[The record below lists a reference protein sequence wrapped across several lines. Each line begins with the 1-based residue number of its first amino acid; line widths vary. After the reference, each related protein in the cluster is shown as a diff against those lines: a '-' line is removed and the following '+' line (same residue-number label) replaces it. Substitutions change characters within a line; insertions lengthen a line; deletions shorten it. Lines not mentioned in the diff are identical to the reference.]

1 MGKTKENADM
11 RRVIKL
17 SSALAIAAL
26 VVSVLT
32 PAASAGSHEIK
43 GAGASFA
50 KGFMDECISQY
61 NATRPAIT
69 VAQYGSVGSGSG
81 RAQLLAGTTAFA
93 MSDGYWSGSQTARAN
108 DYIFIPLAGAPLTL
122 PFNVPGVRNL
132 NLTPKNV
139 TDIFSGKVTKWN
151 DRSLKANNKNAKLP
165 NSSIVVVYRSDSS
178 GTTQAFTQ
186 YLADHAR
193 DWKEVG
199 VFNTAFQ
206 PAGSIGSPQNQGVMT
221 SVKNTTNAIGYVDY
235 ADASTGGVPL
245 AKLQNGA
252 RQFITPTL
260 QATNLFLA
268 AQPLPGS
275 RGYVYPRYKIAKIKG
290 AYQLGVYTYYIMPKK
305 PVKGV
310 IEFADYVLKTC
321 GPTRAAAVKY
331 NALSGKM
338 QSYALGQISKATKP

>member
-1 MGKTKENADM
+1 M
-11 RRVIKL
+11 RGLVKI
-17 SSALAIAAL
+17 SSALAAAAL
-26 VVSVLT
+26 LLAGFT
-32 PAASAGSHEIK
+32 PAASANTQIK

-61 NATRPAIT
+61 NATRPAIS

-81 RAQLLAGTTAFA
+81 RAQLLAGTTQFA
-93 MSDGYWSGSQTARAN
+93 MSDGYWSGTQVNSAN
-108 DYIFIPLAGAPLTL
+108 NYIFIPFAGAPLTL

-132 NLTPKNV
+132 NLTAKNV

-151 DRSLKANNKNAKLP
+151 HKSIVANNKNAKLP
-165 NSSIVVVYRSDSS
+165 NASIIVVYRSDSS

-186 YLADHAR
+186 YLSQHAT

-221 SVKNTTNAIGYVDY
+221 SVKNTQNAIGYVDY
-235 ADASTGGVPL
+235 ADASTGGLPL
-245 AKLQNGA
+245 AKLQNGVG
-252 RQFITPTL
+252 QFIAPTL

-268 AQPLPGS
+268 QQPLPGS
-275 RGYVYPRYKIAKIKG
+275 KGYVTPRYKVSKIKG

-305 PVKGV
+305 PAKGV
-310 IEFADYVLKTC
+310 IEFAEYVLKTC

-338 QSYALGQISKATKP
+338 QTYAQGQVAKATRP

>member
-1 MGKTKENADM
+1 M
-11 RRVIKL
+11 RRVVKL
-17 SSALAIAAL
+17 SSVLAIAAL
-26 VVSVLT
+26 LAAGLT
-32 PAASAGSHEIK
+32 PAASANTEIK

-50 KGFMDECISQY
+50 KGFMDECISQF

-69 VAQYGSVGSGSG
+69 VGQYGSVGSGSG
-81 RAQLLAGTTAFA
+81 RAQLLAGTTQFA
-93 MSDGYWSGSQTARAN
+93 MSDGYWSGTQVNRAN
-108 DYIFIPLAGAPLTL
+108 DFIFIPFAGAPLTL

-151 DRSLKANNKNAKLP
+151 DRSIRANNKNAKLP
-165 NSSIVVVYRSDSS
+165 NASIIVVYRSDSS

-186 YLADHAR
+186 YLADHAS

-221 SVKNTTNAIGYVDY
+221 SVKNTQYAIGYVDY
-235 ADASTGGVPL
+235 ADASTGGLPL

-252 RQFITPTL
+252 KQFIAPTL

-275 RGYVYPRYKIAKIKG
+275 RGYVYPRYRVSNIKG
-290 AYQLGVYTYYIMPKK
+290 AYQLGVYTYYIMPKR
-305 PVKGV
+305 PAPGV
-310 IEFADYVLKTC
+310 VAFAEYVLRTC

-331 NALSGKM
+331 NSLSGKM
-338 QSYALGQISKATKP
+338 QKYALDQIAKATR

>member
-1 MGKTKENADM
+1 MKKENAYM
-11 RRVIKL
+11 RRVVKL
-17 SSALAIAAL
+17 TSALAAVAL
-26 VVSVLT
+26 LVGGLT
-32 PAASAGSHEIK
+32 PAASANTEIK

-81 RAQLLAGTTAFA
+81 RSQLLAGTTAFA
-93 MSDGYWSGSQTARAN
+93 MSDGYWSGTQVNRAN
-108 DYIFIPLAGAPLTL
+108 DFIFIPFAGAPLTI

-132 NLTPKNV
+132 NLTAKNI

-151 DRSLKANNKNAKLP
+151 DSTIRQNNRNAKLP
-165 NSSIVVVYRSDSS
+165 DASIVVVYRSDSS

-186 YLADHAR
+186 YLSQHAS

-206 PAGSIGSPQNQGVMT
+206 PAGSIGAPQNQGVMT
-221 SVKNTTNAIGYVDY
+221 AVRNTQNAIGYVDY
-235 ADASTGGVPL
+235 ADASTGGMPM
-245 AKLQNGA
+245 AKVQNGVG
-252 RQFITPTL
+252 QFIAPTL

-275 RGYVYPRYKIAKIKG
+275 KGYVTPRYKVSKIRG
-290 AYQLGVYTYYIMPKK
+290 AYQLGVYTYYIMPKR
-305 PVKGV
+305 PARGV
-310 IEFADYVLKTC
+310 IEFAEYVLRTC

-338 QSYALGQISKATKP
+338 QTYALGQIAKATRP

>member
-1 MGKTKENADM
+1 MGKTKENAVM

-32 PAASAGSHEIK
+32 PAASANTEIK

-69 VAQYGSVGSGSG
+69 VGQYGSVGSGSG

-93 MSDGYWSGSQTARAN
+93 MSDGYWSGSQVARAR

-151 DRSLKANNKNAKLP
+151 DKSIKANNKNAKLP

-186 YLADHAR
+186 YLSNHAS

-221 SVKNTTNAIGYVDY
+221 SVKNTTNSIGYVDY
-235 ADASTGGVPL
+235 SDASTGGVPL

-252 RQFITPTL
+252 KQFIAPTL
-260 QATNLFLA
+260 QAANLFLA

-275 RGYVYPRYKIAKIKG
+275 RGYVYPRYKISKIKG

-310 IEFADYVLKTC
+310 IEFAEYVLKTC

-338 QSYALGQISKATKP
+338 QAYALGQVLKATKP

>member
-1 MGKTKENADM
+1 MGKTKENAVM

-32 PAASAGSHEIK
+32 PAASANTEIK

-69 VAQYGSVGSGSG
+69 VGQYGSVGSGSG

-93 MSDGYWSGSQTARAN
+93 MSDGYWSGSQVARAR

-151 DRSLKANNKNAKLP
+151 DKSIKANNKNAKLP

-186 YLADHAR
+186 YLSNHAS

-221 SVKNTTNAIGYVDY
+221 SVKNTTNSIGYVDY

-252 RQFITPTL
+252 KQFIAPTL
-260 QATNLFLA
+260 QAANLFLA

-275 RGYVYPRYKIAKIKG
+275 RGYVYPRYKISKIKG

-310 IEFADYVLKTC
+310 RSEEHVLKTC

-338 QSYALGQISKATKP
+338 QAYALGQVLKATKP

>member
-1 MGKTKENADM
+1 M
-11 RRVIKL
+11 RRIVKL
-17 SSALAIAAL
+17 SSALAATAL
-26 VVSVLT
+26 LLAGLT
-32 PAASAGSHEIK
+32 PVATANTQIK

-61 NATRPAIT
+61 NATKPAVS

-81 RAQLLAGTTAFA
+81 RSQLLAGTTQFA
-93 MSDGYWSGSQTARAN
+93 MSDGYWSGTQVNSAN
-108 DYIFIPLAGAPLTL
+108 NYIFIPFAGAPLTI

-132 NLTPKNV
+132 NLTAKNL

-151 DRSLKANNKNAKLP
+151 DKTIQVNNKNAKLP
-165 NSSIVVVYRSDSS
+165 NSSIIVVYRSDSS

-186 YLADHAR
+186 YLSQHDST
-193 DWKEVG
+193 WKEVG

-221 SVKNTTNAIGYVDY
+221 SVKNTQNSIGYVDY
-235 ADASTGGVPL
+235 ADASTGGMPL
-245 AKLQNGA
+245 AKIQNGVG
-252 RQFITPTL
+252 QFISPTL
-260 QATNLFLA
+260 QATNLFLS

-275 RGYVYPRYKIAKIKG
+275 KGYVTPRYKVSKIRG

-305 PVKGV
+305 PAKGV
-310 IEFADYVLKTC
+310 IEFAEYVLKTC
-321 GPTRAAAVKY
+321 GPTRAASVKY

-338 QSYALGQISKATKP
+338 QTYALSQIAKATRP

>member
-1 MGKTKENADM
+1 MGKTKENAVM

-32 PAASAGSHEIK
+32 PAASANTEIK

-69 VAQYGSVGSGSG
+69 VGQYGSVGSGSG

-93 MSDGYWSGSQTARAN
+93 MSDGYWSGSQVAQAR

-151 DRSLKANNKNAKLP
+151 DKSIKANNKNAKLP

-186 YLADHAR
+186 YLSNHAS

-221 SVKNTTNAIGYVDY
+221 SVKNTTNSIGYVDY

-252 RQFITPTL
+252 KQFIAPTL
-260 QATNLFLA
+260 QAANLFLA

-275 RGYVYPRYKIAKIKG
+275 RGYVYPRYKISKIKG

-310 IEFADYVLKTC
+310 IEFAEYVLKTC

-338 QSYALGQISKATKP
+338 QAYALGQVLKATKP

>member
-1 MGKTKENADM
+1 M
-11 RRVIKL
+11 RGLVKI
-17 SSALAIAAL
+17 SSALAAAAL
-26 VVSVLT
+26 LLAGFT
-32 PAASAGSHEIK
+32 PAASANTQIK

-81 RAQLLAGTTAFA
+81 RAQLLAGTTQFA
-93 MSDGYWSGSQTARAN
+93 MSDGYWSGTQVASAN
-108 DYIFIPLAGAPLTL
+108 NYIFIPFAGAPLTL

-132 NLTPKNV
+132 NLTAKNV

-151 DRSLKANNKNAKLP
+151 DKSIVANNKNAKLP
-165 NSSIVVVYRSDSS
+165 NASIIVVYRSDSS

-186 YLADHAR
+186 YLSQHAA

-221 SVKNTTNAIGYVDY
+221 SVKNTQNAIGYVDY
-235 ADASTGGVPL
+235 ADASTGGLPL
-245 AKLQNGA
+245 AKLQNGVG
-252 RQFITPTL
+252 QFISPTL

-268 AQPLPGS
+268 QQPLPGS
-275 RGYVYPRYKIAKIKG
+275 KGYVTPRYKVSKIKG

-305 PVKGV
+305 PAKGV
-310 IEFADYVLKTC
+310 IEFAEYVLKTC

-338 QSYALGQISKATKP
+338 QTYAQGQIAKATRP